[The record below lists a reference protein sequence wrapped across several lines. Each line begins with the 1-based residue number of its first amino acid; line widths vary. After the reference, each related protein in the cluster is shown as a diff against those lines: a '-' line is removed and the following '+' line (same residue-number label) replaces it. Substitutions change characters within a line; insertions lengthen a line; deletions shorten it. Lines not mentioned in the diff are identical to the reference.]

1 MATTASA
8 FPADPPGS
16 SHSSKTDFCRFVL
29 NELETTVAV
38 NVIIYQ
44 ETFNFRAK
52 WQITILSLREKPL
65 SVHLREWGQS
75 SQQDT
80 AAASQIH
87 ASLLNYFVTWTLWK
101 ATLQLVQQNKTKKN
115 NRHWKYNCACPGLCF
130 IFISSWK
137 KEKRQ
142 KERTL
147 AALNQSCFQSEW
159 NKLQKLDYCNMNH
172 SVRAFI
178 LFSSLSPCFWV
189 KLTLACVW
197 DRLEWVLTLRA
208 AWVLARVLPCKIRR
222 TVSDR
227 SCRTESQLSV
237 DLLCHKK
244 ARIYTFFVLF
254 SVYKEVRFKVC
265 SNL

>member
-1 MATTASA
+1 MTNYNLISAWKTTVCSFTWMGPIQSA
-8 FPADPPGS
+8 RHSSSQSNTCFPAQL
-16 SHSSKTDFCRFVL
+16 FCNMNIVEGYL
-29 NELETTVAV
+29 A
-38 NVIIYQ
+38 I
-44 ETFNFRAK
+44 
-52 WQITILSLREKPL
+52 S
-65 SVHLREWGQS
+65 
-75 SQQDT
+75 
-80 AAASQIH
+80 
-87 ASLLNYFVTWTLWK
+87 
-101 ATLQLVQQNKTKKN
+101 ATKQKKKN

-142 KERTL
+142 KKRTL

-189 KLTLACVW
+189 KLTLAYVW

-244 ARIYTFFVLF
+244 AR
-254 SVYKEVRFKVC
+254 VC

>member
-1 MATTASA
+1 MNWKPLWLWMWLSTKRHLILGQNDKLQSYLCVKNHCLFIYLNGAN
-8 FPADPPGS
+8 PV
-16 SHSSKTDFCRFVL
+16 SKTQQQPVKYMLPAQLFCNMNIVEGYL
-29 NELETTVAV
+29 A
-38 NVIIYQ
+38 I
-44 ETFNFRAK
+44 
-52 WQITILSLREKPL
+52 S
-65 SVHLREWGQS
+65 
-75 SQQDT
+75 
-80 AAASQIH
+80 
-87 ASLLNYFVTWTLWK
+87 
-101 ATLQLVQQNKTKKN
+101 ATKQNKKN

-254 SVYKEVRFKVC
+254 SVYKAVRFKVC
-265 SNL
+265 SNV